1 MEPAKTM
8 VLADPPRCGLM
19 PGLCRKI
26 IQYGPRTILYIS
38 CAPDTLKRDLE
49 IFCAGGYE
57 VCDVK
62 LFDLFPGTAHF
73 ETMTVL
79 RKKA

>member
-1 MEPAKTM
+1 MDPAKTM
-8 VLADPPRCGLM
+8 VLADPPRCGLT

-26 IQYGPRTILYIS
+26 IAYGPRTVLYIS
-38 CAPDTLKRDLE
+38 CAPDTLKRDLG
-49 IFCAGGYE
+49 IFRGGGYE